1 MKTNKLF
8 AFVLA
13 ALSLVA
19 CNKKNEVAVEKVSVD
34 PATATIK
41 VTETKQLSAVVTP
54 EGAATVTWE
63 SSNPVVASV
72 DDKGLVT
79 AVASGEAYIT
89 ATAGGKVGMCSVTV
103 FEEGQTVV
111 TLDKLSLSLVKGN
124 SETLTATVVPADKA
138 TELVWSSDN
147 EAVAIVKDGVVTA
160 VAKGSA
166 NIKAAVGD
174 VEAVCAVKVTDP
186 TGGDEKI
193 NHVSLEG
200 SDYFVIQLGEKEV
213 AQIESKMIASF
224 AQNTSDQ
231 TGSKNLYVWE
241 NTYAAG
247 ATQGKNFYGVTG
259 EGWVS
264 MTVTSVGWSGMGYSC
279 GWGSSNPTP
288 SGKEAEQTAAMNDLN
303 KLAAIMDAPNDYY
316 FHIAMKSTDAA
327 SHMLYLNG
335 ANNTKGGV
343 CIGSAAFDDNG
354 ATYPAYTDFTR
365 NGDWGEIEIPMS
377 YFTKQGL
384 VYTANN
390 TVGINVLSILSGGV
404 SGKQLQFDACFIY
417 KKAK

>member
-19 CNKKNEVAVEKVSVD
+19 CNKTNEVAVEKVSVD

-72 DDKGLVT
+72 DDKGMVT

-89 ATAGGKVGMCSVTV
+89 VTAGGKVGMCSVTV

-147 EAVAIVKDGVVTA
+147 EAVATVKDGVVTA

-200 SDYFVIQLGEKEV
+200 SDYFIIQLGEKEV
-213 AQIESKMIASF
+213 NQIGDKMLASF
-224 AQNTSDQ
+224 AQNSADQ
-231 TGSKNLYVWE
+231 SGNKNLYVWE
-241 NTYAAG
+241 KTYAAG

-279 GWGSSNPTP
+279 GWGSDKTP
-288 SGKEAEQTAAMNDLN
+288 SGKEAEQTATMNDLN
-303 KLAAIMDAPNDYY
+303 KLAAIMDAPDDYY
-316 FHIAMKSTDAA
+316 FHIAMKSTDNA
-327 SHMLYLNG
+327 SHLLCLNG

-343 CIGSAAFDDNG
+343 CIGSAAFNDNG
-354 ATYPAYTDFTR
+354 ATYPAYTDFAR

-384 VYTANN
+384 VYSANN
-390 TVGINVLSILSGGV
+390 TAGINVLHILSGGV
-404 SGKQLQFDACFIY
+404 PGTQLQFDACFIY

>member
-8 AFVLA
+8 SFVLA

-19 CNKKNEVAVEKVSVD
+19 CNKTNEVAVEKVSVD

-147 EAVAIVKDGVVTA
+147 EAVATVKDGVVTA

-200 SDYFVIQLGEKEV
+200 SDYFIIQLGEKEV
-213 AQIESKMIASF
+213 NQIGDKMLASF
-224 AQNTSDQ
+224 AQ
-231 TGSKNLYVWE
+231 
-241 NTYAAG
+241 
-247 ATQGKNFYGVTG
+247 
-259 EGWVS
+259 
-264 MTVTSVGWSGMGYSC
+264 
-279 GWGSSNPTP
+279 
-288 SGKEAEQTAAMNDLN
+288 
-303 KLAAIMDAPNDYY
+303 KLCRPI
-316 FHIAMKSTDAA
+316 
-327 SHMLYLNG
+327 
-335 ANNTKGGV
+335 
-343 CIGSAAFDDNG
+343 
-354 ATYPAYTDFTR
+354 R
-365 NGDWGEIEIPMS
+365 
-377 YFTKQGL
+377 
-384 VYTANN
+384 
-390 TVGINVLSILSGGV
+390 
-404 SGKQLQFDACFIY
+404 
-417 KKAK
+417 